1 MPLDETQRG
10 STVMNA
16 TRTDPPPQEQR
27 QSGTYAPPVAPRM
40 SGVYGRVTMAVS
52 IGQTIAVRIDHLAE
66 EIISDPKAL
75 RRTLP
80 DVAAEVIELCGR
92 SNASAETM
100 ERTLTRDPFISAQVV
115 SVANSAM
122 FAPRMPILGV
132 RDAVVR
138 IGLDAV
144 RDVVMMVVAN
154 STMFRVP
161 GLAAEVEGMRKRML
175 ASASVARLLARALG
189 AESEYGFLAGL
200 LHDIGT
206 LVLLERAVHEGIV
219 TPAIWAAPEGDLVR
233 ERIHAHHTA
242 AGGAICRS
250 WKLPSGVVDA
260 ALFHHDYRSGGKTHL
275 AAHLVAAADVAAQ
288 YILPD
293 AEPPGI
299 LLSEQPVLIELGLAP
314 GVIENLVERARPAAL
329 ALISSR

>member
-1 MPLDETQRG
+1 MPFDETPRR
-10 STVMNA
+10 SAVMNA
-16 TRTDPPPQEQR
+16 TRADGAPPP
-27 QSGTYAPPVAPRM
+27 APPRM
-40 SGVYGRVTMAVS
+40 TGRVTTAVS
-52 IGQTIAVRIDHLAE
+52 IAQTIAVRIDHLAE
-66 EIISDPKAL
+66 EIIGDPKAL

-92 SNASAETM
+92 SNASAELM

-122 FAPRMPILGV
+122 FAPRMPILSA

-161 GLAAEVEGMRKRML
+161 GLGLEVEAMRKRML
-175 ASASVARLLARALG
+175 ASASVARLLARAMG

-219 TPAIWAAPEGDLVR
+219 TPAIWASPIEGELVR
-233 ERIHAHHTA
+233 ERLHAHHTA
-242 AGGAICRS
+242 AGAAVCRS
-250 WKLPSGVVDA
+250 WKMPSGVVDA
-260 ALFHHDYRSGGKTHL
+260 AQFHHDYRSGGKTHL
-275 AAHLVAAADVAAQ
+275 AAHLVAAADVGALYVQ
-288 YILPD
+288 PD
-293 AEPPGI
+293 VTPPGI
-299 LLSEQPVLIELGLAP
+299 LPSAQPVIVELGLPTNQIDDLIA
-314 GVIENLVERARPAAL
+314 RARPAAL

>member
-1 MPLDETQRG
+1 MPLDEPQRG
-10 STVMNA
+10 NTVTNP
-16 TRTDPPPQEQR
+16 TRTDPPPQEPR
-27 QSGTYAPPVAPRM
+27 SSGVYPPAAPRM

-92 SNASAETM
+92 SNASAEAM

-161 GLAAEVEGMRKRML
+161 GLAPEVESMRKRML

-219 TPAIWAAPEGDLVR
+219 TPAIWAAPEGELVR

-242 AGGAICRS
+242 AGAAICRS
-250 WKLPSGVVDA
+250 WKMPSGVVDA
-260 ALFHHDYRSGGKTHL
+260 ALFHHDYRSGGKNHL
-275 AAHLVAAADVAAQ
+275 AAHLVAAADVGAS

-293 AEPPGI
+293 VEPPGI
-299 LLSEQPVLIELGLAP
+299 LPSEQPVLIELGLAP
-314 GVIENLVERARPAAL
+314 GTLENLIERARPAAL